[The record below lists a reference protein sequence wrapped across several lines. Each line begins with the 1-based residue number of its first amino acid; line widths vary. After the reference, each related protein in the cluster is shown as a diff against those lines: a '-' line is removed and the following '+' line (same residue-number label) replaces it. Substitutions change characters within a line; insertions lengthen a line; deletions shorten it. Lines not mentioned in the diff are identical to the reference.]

1 MTESGDA
8 VRPQQYFGPLT
19 RHRHGYRQLEGDR
32 ARSRLSA
39 YVYGNILV
47 LGAVIGTVGEE
58 EHSQSW
64 LIVLATALSTYIAHI
79 FAHNIGERV
88 GRTDEEHAGH
98 LREEIRDAV
107 PILSAGVFPALI
119 YGGLALH
126 WLDTRPT
133 EVVAIALLV
142 LRLAGTGLTVE
153 RLSDRRASAGSLW
166 VGIGFALIGA
176 GIAYLKVFFTH

>member
-1 MTESGDA
+1 MVTESG
-8 VRPQQYFGPLT
+8 PFFGPLT
-19 RHRHGYRQLEGDR
+19 RHRRGYQHLDPDR

-64 LIVLATALSTYIAHI
+64 LIVLATAVSTYAAHI

-88 GRTDEEHAGH
+88 GRTEEEHAGH
-98 LREEIRDAV
+98 LREEIRDAT

-126 WLDTRPT
+126 WFATGPT
-133 EVVAIALLV
+133 ELVAIALLV
-142 LRLAGTGLTVE
+142 LRPAGTGLTVE
-153 RLSDRRASAGSLW
+153 RLSDRRVSVGALW
-166 VGIGFALIGA
+166 AGIGFALVGA
-176 GIAYLKVFFTH
+176 GIACLKVTFTH